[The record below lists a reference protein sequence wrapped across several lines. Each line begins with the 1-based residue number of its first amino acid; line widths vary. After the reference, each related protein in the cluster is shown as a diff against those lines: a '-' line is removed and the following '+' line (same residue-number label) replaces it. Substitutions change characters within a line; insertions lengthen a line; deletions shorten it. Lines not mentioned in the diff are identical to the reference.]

1 MIKLYN
7 TLTRKIEELVP
18 VTPGKIKMYV
28 CGPTVYNYFHIG
40 NSRVFVVFDVI
51 REYLTYRGYEVT
63 FVQNIT
69 DIEDKIIDKAN
80 KEGVPWHEI
89 VERFSRAYFEDIA
102 ALRVKRADYSPR
114 ATDEIEGMLQMTA
127 SLIEKGYAYVTKNG
141 VYFSVEKFEGYGK
154 LSHRNTDELLEGAR
168 VEVDTEKKN
177 PLDFALWKF
186 VKPGEPSWPSPWGDG
201 RPGWHIECSVMS
213 GKYLDNTFDIHG
225 GGADLIF
232 PHHENE
238 IAQSEA
244 CHGVPFV
251 KYWMHAGYMNISG
264 VKMSK
269 SKGNFVMVRDLLQEY
284 MPEVL
289 RMFILS
295 AHYRAPLDFTK
306 ENLDAVKKGYAEI
319 YFTFQRLEQ
328 RLKGFTGK
336 GTDASANPFVAEF
349 IEAMDN
355 DFNTAKALAA
365 IYKEVNWLKGSM
377 EKVPEEELKGHANAL
392 NLMCGIL
399 RVNPEIPEID
409 DDIKEAAAK
418 ADALRKEKK
427 YQEADA
433 VKAAIN
439 EKGYVMEFTKDR
451 YYVLKRPVK

>member
-7 TLTRKIEELVP
+7 TLSKTVEEFVP

-63 FVQNIT
+63 FVQNLT

-80 KEGVPWHEI
+80 KEGVTWQEI
-89 VERFSRAYFEDIA
+89 VERFSRAYFEDTA
-102 ALRVKRADYSPR
+102 ALKVKRADISPR
-114 ATDEIEGMLQMTA
+114 ATDEIDGMLQMIA
-127 SLIEKGYAYVTKNG
+127 SLIEKGFAYVTKNG
-141 VYFSVEKFEGYGK
+141 VYFSVEKFDGYGK
-154 LSHRNTDELLEGAR
+154 LSHRNIEELMEGAR

-244 CHGVPFV
+244 CNGVPFV

-295 AHYRAPLDFTK
+295 GHYRAPLDFTK
-306 ENLDAVKKGYAEI
+306 ENLDAVKTGYTEI
-319 YFTFQRLEQ
+319 YLTFQRLAQ
-328 RLKGFTGK
+328 RLDGFSGK
-336 GTDASANPFVAEF
+336 GPAAENSPFMAEF

-355 DFNTAKALAA
+355 DFNTAKATAA
-365 IYKEVNWLKGSM
+365 IYKAVNALKGNMAKMSD
-377 EKVPEEELKGHANAL
+377 EEIKGYANAL
-392 NLMCGIL
+392 DTMCGIF
-399 RVNPEIPEID
+399 RVKPALPEID
-409 DDIKEAAAK
+409 ADIAAGAEK
-418 ADALRKEKK
+418 VDSLRKEKK
-427 YQEADA
+427 YEEADKL
-433 VKAAIN
+433 KAEIS
-439 EKGYVMEFTKDR
+439 EKGYVLEFAKDR
-451 YYVLKRPVK
+451 YFVLRKPVK